1 MQVDNR
7 FIDDLARAAAG
18 AAGALAGMRTEV
30 EARFKERFERVF
42 ANLEMVSREE
52 VDATHAMAAKA
63 RAEQETITQRL
74 TAMETRMAA
83 LEGRLAT
90 LETKPPA
97 RTRSKPKPA
106 AKPKAK
112 AKAKPKRPA
121 KRRT

>member
-1 MQVDNR
+1 
-7 FIDDLARAAAG
+7 
-18 AAGALAGMRTEV
+18 
-30 EARFKERFERVF
+30 
-42 ANLEMVSREE
+42 
-52 VDATHAMAAKA
+52 
-63 RAEQETITQRL
+63 
-74 TAMETRMAA
+74 METRMAA

-106 AKPKAK
+106 AK

>member
-30 EARFKERFERVF
+30 EARFKERFERLF
-42 ANLEMVSREE
+42 ADLEMVNREE
-52 VDATHAMAAKA
+52 FDATHAMAAKA
-63 RAEQETITQRL
+63 RAEQESITQRL

-106 AKPKAK
+106 AK

>member
-18 AAGALAGMRTEV
+18 AAGALVGMRTEV

-42 ANLEMVSREE
+42 AGLEMVGREE
-52 VDATHAMAAKA
+52 FDATHAMAAKA
-63 RAEQETITQRL
+63 RAEQESLAQRL
-74 TAMETRMAA
+74 TALEARMAA

-97 RTRSKPKPA
+97 KARATRKPA
-106 AKPKAK
+106 AKPK
-112 AKAKPKRPA
+112 PKRPT
-121 KRRT
+121 KRKA